1 MVRKIII
8 LFFFIF
14 LSSSCDYKPIYSTTS
29 NNNFYIE
36 EINFDGDIEINNLI
50 NKKLKN
56 YQKQEAPRKF
66 NINVYSDL
74 KKISQSKNQKGETT
88 DYKIIIKT
96 KFEINYNQKITVIQ
110 TQEDFLIK
118 NLTNEFEEK
127 KYEKTK
133 IKNAIDIIVN
143 TLVIQLSQIK

>member
-74 KKISQSKNQKGETT
+74 KKISQSKDQKGKTT

-133 IKNAIDIIVN
+133 IKNAIDIIIN

>member
-1 MVRKIII
+1 MARKIII
-8 LFFFIF
+8 LFFFTF
-14 LSSSCDYKPIYSTTS
+14 LLFGCDYKPIYSTTS
-29 NNNFYIE
+29 NNDFSIE

-56 YQKQEAPRKF
+56 YQKQEVPRKF
-66 NINVYSDL
+66 NINVFSDL
-74 KKISQSKNQKGETT
+74 KKISQSKNQKGKTT